1 RRERHDLHELFLT
14 QLPAHRAEDAR
25 GARLALLGDEHG
37 SVLVEAD
44 VGAVLALG
52 LLGRAHDHRPHHL
65 PLLDLARGDGV
76 LDRDHDDVSQPAV
89 APLRPAEHADHER
102 AARARIVRDLE
113 NRFLLDHGPSLL
125 SGPPPPLLR
134 HVPFLSRR
142 MVLMRAISRRMAR
155 NWSGLAIASVPRRN
169 ASRKRSSAST
179 ASFCSSSS
187 VLSSRNCSG
196 FCGFAIL
203 ALLPPHEL

>member
-1 RRERHDLHELFLT
+1 
-14 QLPAHRAEDAR
+14 
-25 GARLALLGDEHG
+25 
-37 SVLVEAD
+37 
-44 VGAVLALG
+44 
-52 LLGRAHDHRPHHL
+52 
-65 PLLDLARGDGV
+65 
-76 LDRDHDDVSQPAV
+76 
-89 APLRPAEHADHER
+89 
-102 AARARIVRDLE
+102 
-113 NRFLLDHGPSLL
+113 
-125 SGPPPPLLR
+125 
-134 HVPFLSRR
+134 

-203 ALLPPHEL
+203 ALLPPHELGLERQLGRRQRQGRPRDLLRHPFDLEDDPARLHHRHPAFGVPLPFAHARLGWLLGDRLVGKEPRDRKSTRLNSSHGYISYAVFCLKKKKQKTA